1 MTFYI
6 GLDFG
11 TSSARACVVNKA
23 RNIVHQYS
31 INYPTD
37 RLETACTL
45 DMSDMP
51 DMSGTLQTPLDW
63 RTALRS
69 MLLNLPPEVAGN
81 LTGVVVVST
90 FATVLLCDDE
100 LEPTSPALMYF
111 DSRAQTV
118 FNEIQRIA
126 PPDHITRSTT
136 SGLSKFLWLTKH
148 IDLTHTNQ

>member
-37 RLETACTL
+37 RLETARTL
-45 DMSDMP
+45 

-69 MLLNLPPEVAGN
+69 MLLNLPPDVAGN

-90 FATVLLCDDE
+90 SVTVLLCDDE